1 MKSILNRG
9 DFMSY
14 KIAVAS
20 SDGKVVNQHFGHSRR
35 FIIFEVDGDENWGFV
50 EDRITT
56 PACSFGEH
64 DESSMQ
70 SVVKL
75 LSDCS
80 SVIVSQI
87 GFGAVQELKTAGINA
102 FTIPKYIDKALQEV
116 IRLNFFEKVEN
127 LYL

>member
-1 MKSILNRG
+1 MA
-9 DFMSY
+9 Y

-35 FIIFEVDGDENWGFV
+35 FIIFEVDEAGGWRFV

-56 PACSFGEH
+56 PACSLGEH
-64 DESSMQ
+64 SELSMQ

-80 SVIVSQI
+80 AVIASQI
-87 GFGAVQELKTAGINA
+87 GFGAVQALKTEGINA
-102 FTIPKYIDKALQEV
+102 FTIPNYIDKALQEV
-116 IRLNFFEKVEN
+116 IRLNFSEKVED